1 MERLQKRI
9 AHSGVTSR
17 RKAEE
22 LIKAGR
28 VKVNGQVIT
37 EMGYLVGP
45 KDTVEVDS
53 VQLETE
59 EKRYYCL
66 NKPRGVISSV
76 SDDRGR
82 KTIIDI
88 LPPELKQYR
97 LYPVGRLDYDTKGII
112 LITNDGDFTN
122 LMIGP
127 NSGIQKEYL
136 VRVKGIIND
145 MVLAKLEKGLKTN
158 IAEYL
163 PALCEIESIDKRNQ
177 SSLVRIILTEGQN
190 HQVKEMFEAIGYP
203 VKRLTRVRFGNI
215 TIENLPEGAVRSLSI
230 HEVKQLRVLATEE
243 KILKREPIHKYRI
256 N

>member
-9 AHSGVTSR
+9 ANSGFTSR

-37 EMGYLVGP
+37 EMGFQVSP
-45 KDTVEVDS
+45 KDLVEVDGIP
-53 VQLETE
+53 LETE

-82 KTIIDI
+82 KTIIDL

-136 VRVKGIIND
+136 VRVKGIINET
-145 MVLAKLEKGLKTN
+145 VLAQLEKGLKTEKT
-158 IAEYL
+158 EYL
-163 PALCEIESIDKRNQ
+163 PALCDIESIDKRNQ

-190 HQVKEMFEAIGYP
+190 HQVKEMFEAIGFP

-215 TIENLPEGAVRSLSI
+215 SVDNLPEGAVRSLTI
-230 HEVKQLRVLATEE
+230 HEVKQLRVLATQD
-243 KILKREPIHKYRI
+243 KILKREPLHKYRVY
-256 N
+256 

>member
-9 AHSGVTSR
+9 ANSGFTSR

-37 EMGYLVGP
+37 EMGFQVSP
-45 KDTVEVDS
+45 KDLVEVDGIP
-53 VQLETE
+53 LETE

-82 KTIIDI
+82 KTIIDL

-112 LITNDGDFTN
+112 LITNDGDWSHQMTHPSFKKTKRYLATLN
-122 LMIGP
+122 KPLQPLHRQMISDFGVDLP
-127 NSGIQKEYL
+127 DGRSQ
-136 VRVKGIIND
+136 
-145 MVLAKLEKGLKTN
+145 LA
-158 IAEYL
+158 
-163 PALCEIESIDKRNQ
+163 
-177 SSLVRIILTEGQN
+177 
-190 HQVKEMFEAIGYP
+190 
-203 VKRLTRVRFGNI
+203 LTRQNDGDDTRWVVEMSEGRNRQIRRTFSALGYTVIRLHRTDFGNY
-215 TIENLPEGAVRSLSI
+215 SLGDIRRGECKMVDIS
-230 HEVKQLRVLATEE
+230 
-243 KILKREPIHKYRI
+243 
-256 N
+256 